1 MPALLLA
8 SSTTVDPLDALLP
21 RTTGSSPID
30 DMGRALHGWLGV
42 TLVVAAA
49 VLTGW
54 ALLRAYQQ
62 RRRTAWAQ
70 NRMIASVASRG
81 FALYGLASGTPGT
94 DVRSLT
100 PSWPSGPALAHQPCT
115 LPAPR
120 ADDVQ
125 PPPWATWVRA
135 SGRVTVSR

>member
-21 RTTGSSPID
+21 RNTGSNPID

-49 VLTGW
+49 ALTGW
-54 ALLRAYQQ
+54 ALLRAHRQ

-81 FALYGLASGTPGT
+81 FALFSLASGTPGT
-94 DVRSLT
+94 DVRSLA
-100 PSWPSGPALAHQPCT
+100 PSWPSGPALANQPCS
-115 LPAPR
+115 LPTPE
-120 ADDVQ
+120 ADDMK
-125 PPPWATWVRA
+125 PPPWATWVRPTA
-135 SGRVTVSR
+135 R